1 GIPCFLVIA
10 IYNVYF
16 HPLSKFPGPKLA
28 AATQIPIARA
38 SLNGTLTQWLKELHD
53 HYDSDVVRTGPNE
66 LSLNGPSA
74 WRDIDSIIT
83 ANDADHARM
92 RRLLGHAFSG
102 KALRE
107 QEPLI
112 QSYVHNL
119 ISGLHRHTQDRN
131 KGKVDLADWY
141 NWTTFDVVGDL
152 SFGRAVVFRSVVER
166 FPALADV
173 LAFSKS
179 KHVRK
184 AMQMKREQQGL
195 VKEKVG
201 RRLGTVTDRPDFA
214 SYILKYND
222 EKGMTRE
229 EMYGNMSSI
238 IAAGSE
244 TTATLLT
251 GATWYLHL
259 PQHRRILGKVLAE
272 IRGTFKTVH
281 EINLANLSKCE
292 YFLAVIEE
300 TFRNYPPGLAGQP
313 RIVPEGGDIVS
324 GYFIPG
330 GTGVQLNV
338 LRSLPLPPATSLNLT
353 PPSPSAG
360 LGTLA
365 SRTIDA
371 LRCSRFPLARGK
383 LYRQESKPG
392 GDSVELGAYAVA
404 LRYGDLCGEGQE
416 LGGPEGVVY
425 VSEETIDDAVD
436 AQVWIGGGE
445 DGPPLP

>member
-1 GIPCFLVIA
+1 MSSVI
-10 IYNVYF
+10 F
-16 HPLSKFPGPKLA
+16 RSEESFDC
-28 AATQIPIARA
+28 
-38 SLNGTLTQWLKELHD
+38 LKDEQYQFWVRMLF
-53 HYDSDVVRTGPNE
+53 SD
-66 LSLNGPSA
+66 
-74 WRDIDSIIT
+74 
-83 ANDADHARM
+83 
-92 RRLLGHAFSG
+92 
-102 KALRE
+102 
-107 QEPLI
+107 I
-112 QSYVHNL
+112 Q
-119 ISGLHRHTQDRN
+119 
-131 KGKVDLADWY
+131 
-141 NWTTFDVVGDL
+141 
-152 SFGRAVVFRSVVER
+152 AVVFRSVVER

-330 GTGVQLNV
+330 GVS
-338 LRSLPLPPATSLNLT
+338 RPALPCLIRPA
-353 PPSPSAG
+353 
-360 LGTLA
+360 
-365 SRTIDA
+365 
-371 LRCSRFPLARGK
+371 
-383 LYRQESKPG
+383 YRAIS
-392 GDSVELGAYAVA
+392 
-404 LRYGDLCGEGQE
+404 
-416 LGGPEGVVY
+416 
-425 VSEETIDDAVD
+425 
-436 AQVWIGGGE
+436 
-445 DGPPLP
+445 